1 MKQEKID
8 KAKKLLAEADAIV
21 IGAGA
26 GLSSA
31 AGLTY
36 SGQRFEEHFAPF
48 IKAYG
53 LTDMYSAGFYPFTTE
68 EKKWS
73 YWSQHLYLN
82 RYQTDSLPLY
92 QGLYEVVGDKNYFVI
107 TTNVDSQ
114 FEKAGFDQEKIFEVQ
129 GNYGEFQCSVPCHE
143 GVYNNQ
149 TALEIL
155 LANRQGLEVRTDD
168 IPKCP
173 KCGADMMSR
182 LRVDNRFVED
192 ANWHKQEEAYIAFL
206 QENASKKIVFL
217 ELGVGF
223 NTPTIIKFPFERLNQ
238 TLPNASLIRLNL
250 EDPEREGI
258 ITINQDMQE
267 VISAW
272 KDLKN

>member
-1 MKQEKID
+1 MMEDRKMTQ
-8 KAKKLLAEADAIV
+8 AKKLIAEADAIV

-53 LTDMYSAGFYPFTTE
+53 LTDMYSAGFYPFATE
-68 EKKWS
+68 EKKWG

-92 QGLYEVVGDKNYFVI
+92 QDLYEVVGDKNYFVI

-114 FEKAGFDQEKIFEVQ
+114 FEKAEFDKEKLFEVQ
-129 GNYGEFQCSVPCHE
+129 GNYGEFQCSVPCHD

-149 TALEIL
+149 TAWKSCLPT
-155 LANRQGLEVRTDD
+155 VRVW
-168 IPKCP
+168 
-173 KCGADMMSR
+173 R
-182 LRVDNRFVED
+182 
-192 ANWHKQEEAYIAFL
+192 
-206 QENASKKIVFL
+206 L
-217 ELGVGF
+217 ELTIFPNVPSVG
-223 NTPTIIKFPFERLNQ
+223 Q
-238 TLPNASLIRLNL
+238 T
-250 EDPEREGI
+250 
-258 ITINQDMQE
+258 
-267 VISAW
+267 
-272 KDLKN
+272 

>member
-1 MKQEKID
+1 MMEDRKMTQT
-8 KAKKLLAEADAIV
+8 KKLIVEAEAIV

-68 EKKWS
+68 EKKWG

-92 QGLYEVVGDKNYFVI
+92 QDLYEVVADKNYFVI

-114 FEKAGFDQEKIFEVQ
+114 FEKAGFDKEKLFEVQ
-129 GNYGEFQCSVPCHE
+129 GNYGEFQCSVPCHD

-149 TALEIL
+149 VALEIL
-155 LANRQGLEVRTDD
+155 LANRQGLEVRTED

-173 KCGADMMSR
+173 KCGADMMSH

-192 ANWHKQEEAYIAFL
+192 ASWHRQEEAYIAFYRKMRRKKL
-206 QENASKKIVFL
+206 SFWNWVWATIHRPLSSFPLNA
-217 ELGVGF
+217 
-223 NTPTIIKFPFERLNQ
+223 
-238 TLPNASLIRLNL
+238 
-250 EDPEREGI
+250 
-258 ITINQDMQE
+258 
-267 VISAW
+267 
-272 KDLKN
+272 

>member
-1 MKQEKID
+1 MVIQKID
-8 KAKKLLAEADAIV
+8 HAKKLLAEAEAIV

-36 SGQRFEEHFAPF
+36 SDQRFEEHFAPF

-53 LTDMYSAGFYPFTTE
+53 LTDMYSAGFYPFATE
-68 EKKWS
+68 EKKWG

-82 RYQTDSLPLY
+82 RYQTGSLPLY
-92 QGLYEVVGDKNYFVI
+92 QDLYEVVAGKNYFVI

-114 FEKAGFDQEKIFEVQ
+114 FEKAGFDKEKLFEVQ
-129 GNYGEFQCSVPCHE
+129 GNYGEFQCSVPCHD
-143 GVYNNQ
+143 GIYTNQ
-149 TALEIL
+149 ETLETL
-155 LANRQGLEVRTDD
+155 LINRQGLEVRSED

-173 KCGADMMSR
+173 KCGADMMSH

-192 ANWHKQEEAYIAFL
+192 ASWYRQEEAYIAFL
-206 QENASKKIVFL
+206 QENAARKIVFL

-223 NTPTIIKFPFERLNQ
+223 NTPTIIKFPFERLNEA
-238 TLPNASLIRLNL
+238 LPAASLIRLNL

-267 VISAW
+267 VVRAW
-272 KDLKN
+272 KN

>member
-1 MKQEKID
+1 MIEDRKMIQ
-8 KAKKLLAEADAIV
+8 AKKLIAEADAIV

-53 LTDMYSAGFYPFTTE
+53 LTDMYSAGFYPFATE
-68 EKKWS
+68 EKKWG

-92 QGLYEVVGDKNYFVI
+92 QDLYEVVGDKNYFVI

-114 FEKAGFDQEKIFEVQ
+114 FEKAGFDKEKIFEVQ
-129 GNYGEFQCSVPCHE
+129 GNYGDFQCSVPCHD

-155 LANRQGLEVRTDD
+155 LANRQGLEVRSED

-173 KCGADMMSR
+173 QCGADMMSR
-182 LRVDNRFVED
+182 LRIDHRFVED
-192 ANWHKQEEAYIAFL
+192 ANWHRQEKAYLDFL
-206 QENASKKIVFL
+206 QGNADKNIVFL

-223 NTPTIIKFPFERLNQ
+223 NTPTIIKFPFERLNEA
-238 TLPNASLIRLNL
+238 LPAASLIRLNL

-258 ITINQDMQE
+258 ITINQDLQE
-267 VISAW
+267 VIRAW
-272 KDLKN
+272 KD

>member
-8 KAKKLLAEADAIV
+8 STKKLLAEADAIV

-53 LTDMYSAGFYPFTTE
+53 LTDMYSAGFYPFATE

-92 QGLYEVVGDKNYFVI
+92 QDLYELVVDKNYFVI
-107 TTNVDSQ
+107 TTNVDNQ
-114 FEKAGFDQEKIFEVQ
+114 FEKAGFDKEKIFEVQ
-129 GNYGEFQCSVPCHE
+129 GNYGEFQCSVPCHD

-155 LANRQGLEVRTDD
+155 LANRQGLEVRTED

-182 LRVDNRFVED
+182 LRIDHRFVED
-192 ANWHKQEEAYIAFL
+192 ANWHRQEKAYLDFL
-206 QENASKKIVFL
+206 QGNADKNIVFL

-272 KDLKN
+272 KD